1 MPEDKLAPFVNQ
13 KYINLQTFRKSGEPV
28 NTPIWFAGF
37 DGEFCVYTTENTWK
51 VKRMRNNPR
60 VRIAPCDA
68 RGNLKGEW
76 VDGEARFLEGAEAER
91 AQVLLTRKYGLLKR
105 LMDFFSGFRKYKRV
119 AFAIK
124 VT

>member
-1 MPEDKLAPFVNQ
+1 
-13 KYINLQTFRKSGEPV
+13 
-28 NTPIWFAGF
+28 
-37 DGEFCVYTTENTWK
+37 
-51 VKRMRNNPR
+51 MRNNSR

-76 VDGEARFLEGAEAER
+76 VEGSSRFLEGQEADR
-91 AQVLLTRKYGLLKR
+91 AQVLLTQKYGLLKR
-105 LMDFFSGFRKYKRV
+105 LMDFFSRFRKHKRV